1 MAASEVVVLLWL
13 LCTKDLSKAEL
24 GERQQFLLEQL
35 ILLENSL
42 GYHCFSRKGP
52 KAGSCA

>member
-1 MAASEVVVLLWL
+1 MPASEVVVLLWL

-52 KAGSCA
+52 KGGSCA